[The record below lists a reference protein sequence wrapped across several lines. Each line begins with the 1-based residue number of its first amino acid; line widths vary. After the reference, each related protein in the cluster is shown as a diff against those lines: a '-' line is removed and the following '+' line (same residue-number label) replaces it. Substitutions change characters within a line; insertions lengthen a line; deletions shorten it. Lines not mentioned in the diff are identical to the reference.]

1 MNTSFKNEIEI
12 CKFSETTFKVLLDY
26 INKILLMLINL
37 LDDIEGP
44 DIWKQKF
51 EKNKAN
57 FKNMFGFI
65 EDIEYVIKDGNLR
78 EKMTLID
85 ILNYLFIDKIYIYL
99 INLEKDGIAIPD
111 YINIDMIRSIIQ
123 KIYMYTGLRDKD
135 DLIDLFNSCT
145 GTDICFIK
153 EIFFYP
159 YTDLSILS
167 TRYSGR
173 PAVFPSRIS
182 RSDEEKKIDFK
193 FKVEDL
199 SIPLSTEETKSV
211 KFDESGVVTNYDS
224 GASLYKID
232 ENSFF
237 YKLAEKYGKFI
248 LTGPSLGVNQ
258 LHIMFSTFK
267 LYDPKKFC
275 LLCIT
280 YMCPYHH
287 SIFEVLLPCISFGIE
302 YKTSDD
308 DYKFVKKLLDEIDT
322 HSTGGTHDDKKK
334 RQQFKKIP
342 TKRKPTKKRIPTKR
356 TLTKRKREK

>member
-1 MNTSFKNEIEI
+1 
-12 CKFSETTFKVLLDY
+12 
-26 INKILLMLINL
+26 MLIKL

-44 DIWKQKF
+44 DKWKQKF
-51 EKNKAN
+51 KDNKAN

-65 EDIEYVIKDGNLR
+65 EDIDYVIKDGNLR

-99 INLEKDGIAIPD
+99 IKSEKIPE
-111 YINIDMIRSIIQ
+111 YINIDMIRTIIQ
-123 KIYMYTGLRDKD
+123 KIYMYTGLRDIN

-167 TRYSGR
+167 TRYNGR
-173 PAVFPSRIS
+173 PTVFPSRIS
-182 RSDEEKKIDFK
+182 RSDEEEKIDFK
-193 FKVEDL
+193 FKVNNL
-199 SIPLSTEETKSV
+199 SIPLSTEEQKSV
-211 KFDESGVVTNYDS
+211 KVDESGVITNYDS
-224 GASLYKID
+224 GASLYKIN
-232 ENSFF
+232 EKSFF
-237 YKLAEKYGKFI
+237 YKLAERYGKFI

-258 LHIMFSTFK
+258 LHIMFSIFK

-287 SIFEVLLPCISFGIE
+287 SIFEVLLPCISFGIN
-302 YKTSDD
+302 YKTSNK
-308 DYKFVKKLLDEIDT
+308 DYIFVENLLKEIDT
-322 HSTGGTHDDKKK
+322 RSIGGIHDDKKK

-342 TKRKPTKKRIPTKR
+342 TKRKPTKKRRPTKR
-356 TLTKRKREK
+356 RR